1 RIRDEVR
8 SQSIYLTP
16 FGLSTFVDGEGDYQE
31 QVGSS
36 GTIEWWDRSYSP
48 SNAKGITMS
57 SWGGVAALRSDLS
70 HVTLDSYQSV
80 DIYSRN
86 SVIHLSPKSDVYGGN
101 NNFWMN
107 IIDGSNDGFFMYG
120 SRESGPGAGLRFSK
134 GSNVNTVSVV
144 DDNYSR
150 GGNTV
155 FDVGTL
161 RTNNVYKR
169 ESNTTVYWNGTSG
182 GSTSVSASDN
192 TLRASGIRVNSGSS
206 DMFLAV
212 SDYVRVSNLMGYNEG
227 KGITY
232 KGIAARDFTKISNTL
247 SFAGTFS
254 LLTLKPDENE
264 ATKLINDIE
273 IARMPGDKEPTFEP
287 IGKSAISSDD
297 EEYSTSVD
305 KAVSLLLKSNQE
317 LSQEQE
323 HLKARIEELE
333 AKL

>member
-1 RIRDEVR
+1 ISLCYSLWSRR
-8 SQSIYLTP
+8 SP
-16 FGLSTFVDGEGDYQE
+16 RSTIFPY
-31 QVGSS
+31 
-36 GTIEWWDRSYSP
+36 T
-48 SNAKGITMS
+48 
-57 SWGGVAALRSDLS
+57 
-70 HVTLDSYQSV
+70 TLF
-80 DIYSRN
+80 R
-86 SVIHLSPKSDVYGGN
+86 
-101 NNFWMN
+101 
-107 IIDGSNDGFFMYG
+107 
-120 SRESGPGAGLRFSK
+120 
-134 GSNVNTVSVV
+134 
-144 DDNYSR
+144 SR

-212 SDYVRVSNLMGYNEG
+212 SDYVRGSNLMGYNEG

-287 IGKSAISSDD
+287 IGKSAISSDVD
-297 EEYSTSVD
+297 ENGTDMS
-305 KAVSLLLKSNQE
+305 KAVSLLLKSTQE
-317 LSQEQE
+317 LSQEKEQI
-323 HLKARIEELE
+323 KSRINELE